1 MARATPASQATEH
14 GRLLFMTEN
23 TGDAVYAER
32 RRFPRIATHLQVKLQ
47 MAGDEQ
53 VQCSVLDASVRGVL
67 LKGETGLAVGTDVTL
82 IMPGSVHFGGRVI
95 WREADRLGI
104 EFLHAP
110 ERVAEM
116 ISDLLPDLKSDGSM
130 SAAS

>member
-1 MARATPASQATEH
+1 
-14 GRLLFMTEN
+14 MTEN

-47 MAGDEQ
+47 MAGGEQ
-53 VQCSVLDASVRGVL
+53 VLCSVLDASVRGVL
-67 LKGETGLAVGTDVTL
+67 LKAETGLAVGTDVTL
-82 IMPGSVHFGGRVI
+82 IMPGSVHFGGRVV
-95 WREADRLGI
+95 RRQGDHLGI

-116 ISDLLPDLKSDGSM
+116 ISDLLPDLKPDGSL
-130 SAAS
+130 SATS